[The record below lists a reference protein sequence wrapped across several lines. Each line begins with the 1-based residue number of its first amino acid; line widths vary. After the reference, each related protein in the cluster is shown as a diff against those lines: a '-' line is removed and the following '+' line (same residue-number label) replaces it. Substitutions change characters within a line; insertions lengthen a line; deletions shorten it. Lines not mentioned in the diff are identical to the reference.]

1 MRRYIAIDLKSFYA
15 SVECMERGLDPL
27 ETNLIVADKSRSSKT
42 ICLAVSPSMKRYGLP
57 GRCRLFE
64 AEQKIREVNSKRL
77 LQTKERKFSGKSH
90 FSKELD
96 SNPSLELDCIIA
108 PPQMARYIE
117 ISTTIYKTYLDFVSE
132 EDIHVYSIDEVF
144 IDATPY
150 LNLYKMT
157 AHELAM
163 KMIKSVLEKTG
174 ITATAGIGTNL
185 YLAKIAM
192 DIEAKHIPADKNGV
206 RIAELDEMSYR
217 KKLWNHT
224 PITDF
229 WRIGHGIAARLKKY
243 GIHTMGDIARIS
255 QAGPNSALNE
265 ETLYKEFGVNAELLI
280 DHAWGWED
288 CTMQDIKN
296 YKPQN
301 SSLSTG
307 QVLTCPYSF
316 EKTKIVV
323 REMAE
328 SLSLDLVKKGLLTFQ
343 ISVIIGYEALP
354 KNFSAADYR
363 HLELVEDS
371 YGRITPKPVHAG
383 IGFRK
388 PIASTKILAEAA
400 SYIFENI
407 ADKKLEVRRINICAG
422 LVVDE
427 QEYNSSDHYR
437 QKELFENDEDEN
449 IKTDSLTEKEK
460 KLQNAVLNMKNK
472 FGKNAVLKAM
482 NLQEGAMQITR
493 NSQIGGHKA

>member
-64 AEQKIREVNSKRL
+64 AEQKIRDVNSRRL

-90 FSKELD
+90 FAKELD
-96 SNPSLELDCIIA
+96 SNPDLELDCIIA

-117 ISTTIYKTYLDFVSE
+117 ISTQIYKTYLDFVSE

-150 LNLYKMT
+150 LNLYRMT

-163 KMIKSVLEKTG
+163 KMIKSVLKKTG

-192 DIEAKHIPADKNGV
+192 DIEAKHIPADKDGV

-217 KKLWNHT
+217 EKLWEHT
-224 PITDF
+224 PLTDF
-229 WRIGHGIAARLKKY
+229 WRIGNGIASRLKKY

-280 DHAWGWED
+280 DHAWGFEN
-288 CTMQDIKN
+288 CTMQDIKK
-296 YKPQN
+296 YKPRN

-307 QVLTCPYSF
+307 QVLTCPYTF
-316 EKTKIVV
+316 EKSKIVV

-328 SLSLDLVKKGLLTFQ
+328 SLSLDLVKKELLTFQ
-343 ISVIIGYEALP
+343 ISVMIGYEALP
-354 KNFSAADYR
+354 ESFTRADYD
-363 HLELVEDS
+363 HIELVEDS

-383 IGFRK
+383 ISFRK
-388 PIASTKILAEAA
+388 PTASTKILAEAA

-407 ADKKLEVRRINICAG
+407 AEKKLEIRRINICAG

-427 QEYNSSDHYR
+427 KKYNECDHYR
-437 QKELFENDEDEN
+437 QKELFEEN
-449 IKTDSLTEKEK
+449 QSDVKRINSMTEKEK
-460 KLQNAVLNMKNK
+460 KLQDAVLNMKNK

-482 NLQEGAMQITR
+482 NLQDGAMQITR
-493 NSQIGGHKA
+493 NNQIGGHKA